1 MFWAPGSFQTPYF
14 TVFFRFRFHMA
25 PSSILTPKNTVK
37 YSVFQ
42 LSNAKNTVF
51 YDVFTPKW
59 SKNRPLG
66 SSWETYVGSS
76 WRSWGPCWLMGVHL
90 SAKVCARCLNI
101 APREWPNRV
110 SGDVWRLIFDVKVW
124 INKKNT
130 KDGGRWQNTQI
141 FRHRH
146 RRHHQA
152 KMALRWVSIFST
164 IMKNRCLCFFDCAI
178 HIWGERV
185 LLLVR
190 WRRIWWWR
198 RQRWWTSSSLWWVDA
213 IAEL

>member
-1 MFWAPGSFQTPYF
+1 VFWAPGSFQTPYF

-42 LSNAKNTVF
+42 LSNAQNTVF

-124 INKKNT
+124 INNLSWGSFLSFFLLCWLMLAILGAMFAHLGALWSHFVAKLSQ
-130 KDGGRWQNTQI
+130 DG
-141 FRHRH
+141 
-146 RRHHQA
+146 A
-152 KMALRWVSIFST
+152 KMAQHRPT
-164 IMKNRCLCFFDCAI
+164 
-178 HIWGERV
+178 
-185 LLLVR
+185 
-190 WRRIWWWR
+190 
-198 RQRWWTSSSLWWVDA
+198 
-213 IAEL
+213 